1 MFSGPGISAFFQPLR
16 AAGSEAAPAHAI
28 AATRK
33 AGDEPKHH
41 ESFADEN
48 PAFEEADVED
58 TSGVDVVE
66 DGGEFAEDHTTLSIE
81 ALRRLLAHTPAAEA
95 RTETAEEVV
104 GDPDTRDALAA
115 YQRAGEAKPTPAA
128 LPGMDVF
135 VPPAKDRA
143 TAQDILMI
151 LAKLES
157 AGVQEIAVR
166 DGASV
171 YDTISA
177 LCWSLSASR

>member
-16 AAGSEAAPAHAI
+16 AAGPEASPAQAI

-33 AGDEPKHH
+33 TGDEQKRH
-41 ESFADEN
+41 SFLADEQSE
-48 PAFEEADVED
+48 AEVAAQDVQAGSAADVF
-58 TSGVDVVE
+58 T
-66 DGGEFAEDHTTLSIE
+66 EDHTVLSVE
-81 ALRRLLAHTPAAEA
+81 ALRRLLAHTPA
-95 RTETAEEVV
+95 TETQEANTAVS
-104 GDPDTRDALAA
+104 GDADTRDALAA
-115 YQRAGEAKPTPAA
+115 YHRAEDTKPAA
-128 LPGMDVF
+128 TTMPGMDSF
-135 VPPAKDRA
+135 VPPAQERA

-157 AGVQEIAVR
+157 AGIHEIAVR

-177 LCWSLSASR
+177 LCWSLSPPQ

>member
-16 AAGSEAAPAHAI
+16 AAGSEASPTQAI

-33 AGDEPKHH
+33 AGDEQKRH
-41 ESFADEN
+41 SFLADEN
-48 PAFEEADVED
+48 AETETAAGNIPPEQAGD
-58 TSGVDVVE
+58 T
-66 DGGEFAEDHTTLSIE
+66 FTEDHTTLSLE
-81 ALRRLLAHTPAAEA
+81 ALRRLLAHTPA
-95 RTETAEEVV
+95 TEPPETEQTAQ
-104 GDPDTRDALAA
+104 GDADTRGALAA
-115 YQRAGEAKPTPAA
+115 YHRAEDTKPVATTM
-128 LPGMDVF
+128 PGMDSF
-135 VPPAKDRA
+135 VPPAQDRA

-157 AGVQEIAVR
+157 AGIHEIAVR

-177 LCWSLSASR
+177 LCWSLSRPQ